1 MVDEANT
8 QTTPL
13 SRQLIVATAGHVD
26 HGKTS
31 LVKHLTGVDTDTLAE
46 EKKRGLTINPGFAYH
61 HFQNE
66 DDSAPITLG
75 FVDVPGH
82 ADFIHNMLAGVGNV
96 NHALLVIACDDGI
109 MPQTRE
115 HFAIIRLLNIENLTI
130 ALSKVDRC
138 PAERIEA
145 LQTEIRQSLL
155 SDWEGEVDFF
165 PVNNLGG
172 EGVAAL
178 QAHLKQQ
185 ASQAITNEDQVNDF
199 AARFLI
205 DRSFSVKGIGTVV
218 TGTVRS
224 GQIAVNDSLVLSST
238 GAEVRVRGIR
248 LDQRELS
255 RVAAGQRAAINIT
268 AELDAISRGD
278 WLLATENTQPCYR
291 LDAEM
296 QWLDDSPAIKPNAQ
310 YHLYLGAADH
320 VANLRLL
327 DESRSLVQLRC
338 NESLNAHHG
347 DRFIV
352 RDPSAS
358 TTLGGGQVLDIH
370 VPRRGRASTKR
381 LDELEIKKQTRAL
394 ALPQL
399 LQQSDT
405 GIDLQLFKTNYNLSA
420 AAVESLLAESGDA
433 VIKVELEQQE
443 LPWLFHR
450 DHFQT
455 ISDSILQSIKQFHT
469 QNPQL
474 QGIAESRLSQ
484 DLDFS
489 KSHLLLSGIL
499 GLLIDSGD
507 IQRSG
512 TLLHLPNHKASLGK
526 EEKEF
531 LEKIHPLLK
540 QHGKIPPRTRE
551 LVEMT
556 GIPLKALERILKQC
570 ARSGMVVQVAA
581 NRFYLSETIAEL
593 AAFTEQL
600 GKDTPADTGFSVIQF
615 RDASGIG
622 RNLCI
627 EILEYFDRVGFTRR
641 DDNTRFLRTG
651 KENIF
656 GQL

>member
-1 MVDEANT
+1 MVDETITAN
-8 QTTPL
+8 PGL

-31 LVKHLTGVDTDTLAE
+31 LIKHLTGVDTDTLAE

-61 HFQNE
+61 HFTDE
-66 DDSAPITLG
+66 ADSSPITLG

-82 ADFIHNMLAGVGNV
+82 ADFIHNMLAGVGSV

-115 HFAIIRLLNIENLTI
+115 HIAIIRLLNIANLTI
-130 ALSKVDRC
+130 ALSKIDRC
-138 PAERIEA
+138 PAERIEQ

-155 SDWEGEVDFF
+155 SEWEGEVGFF
-165 PVNNLGG
+165 PVNNLSG
-172 EGVAAL
+172 EGIDEL
-178 QAHLKQQ
+178 KSHLEQQ
-185 ASQAITNEDQVNDF
+185 AIQALTNENTIHDF

-205 DRSFSVKGIGTVV
+205 DRSFTVKGIGTVV

-224 GQIAVNDSLVLSST
+224 GQIAVGDTLLLSST
-238 GAEVRVRGIR
+238 GAAVRIRGIR

-255 RVAAGQRAAINIT
+255 RVAAGQRAAVNIT
-268 AELDAISRGD
+268 AELDTISRGD
-278 WLLATENTQPCYR
+278 WLLATENYHPCHR
-291 LDAEM
+291 FDAEL
-296 QWLDDSPAIKPNAQ
+296 QWLDNSPAIKPNAE

-320 VANLRLL
+320 VANIRLL
-327 DESRSLVQLRC
+327 CESRSLYQLRSSDALHTC
-338 NESLNAHHG
+338 HG

-352 RDPSAS
+352 RDPAAS

-370 VPRRGRASTKR
+370 VPRRGRASAER
-381 LDELEIKKQTRAL
+381 LEELQIKKQVHSL

-399 LQQSDT
+399 LQQSPT
-405 GIDLQLFKTNYNLSA
+405 GIDLQSFKSNYNLSA
-420 AAVESLLAESGDA
+420 AAVESLLAETRDSC
-433 VIKVELEQQE
+433 VSIELEEQD
-443 LPWLFHR
+443 LPWLLHR
-450 DHFQT
+450 DHYQAISKSVVQC
-455 ISDSILQSIKQFHT
+455 ISDFHS

-484 DLDFS
+484 DLDFN

-499 GLLIDSGD
+499 GLLIASGD
-507 IQRSG
+507 VRRSG
-512 TLLHLPNHKASLGK
+512 TLLHLPNHQASLGK

-531 LEKIHPLLK
+531 LEKIHPLLE
-540 QHGKIPPRTRE
+540 QHGKVPPRTRE

-570 ARSGMVVQVAA
+570 ARSGMVVRVAE
-581 NRFYLSETIAEL
+581 NRFYLPETIAEL

-600 GKDTPADTGFSVIQF
+600 ANKSSADSGFSVIQF

-627 EILEYFDRVGFTRR
+627 EILEYFDSVGFTRR
-641 DDNTRFLRTG
+641 NDNTRFLRTG

-656 GQL
+656 GQ